1 MVLALL
7 ALQAGI
13 DTQIG
18 IILESVVMVVF
29 CSVMLHDLTA
39 PLIGRAVARREP
51 ADATAVRPEDI
62 RTGPVG

>member
-18 IILESVVMVVF
+18 IILDCVVMVVF
-29 CSVMLHDLTA
+29 CSVMLHGLTA

-51 ADATAVRPEDI
+51 ADATDVRPEDI